1 MTVQLCSQG
10 VDAYPLGLSEAERL
24 RDAFPDQA
32 QSRRAVDHAMLFE
45 EDHAHAHFRLPGSLD
60 HFSLLLAVGMARA
73 GDVYVQ
79 TNLVT
84 NNQSVVQAQQTDP
97 NLINPWEFSF
107 STSSPLWVSDQGSG
121 TATVYQLTGNTSSP
135 TLLTVGILQ
144 RWLEPRG
151 LILSCRSPV

>member
-1 MTVQLCSQG
+1 MTGQIG
-10 VDAYPLGLSEAERL
+10 H
-24 RDAFPDQA
+24 AFFGQA
-32 QSRRAVDHAMLFE
+32 
-45 EDHAHAHFRLPGSLD
+45 PSLD
-60 HFSLLLAVGMARA
+60 HLLPTSCSGHDP
-73 GDVYVQ
+73 GWGVYVQ

-84 NNQSVVQAQQTDP
+84 NDQNVVRAQQTDR
-97 NLINPWEFSF
+97 NLINLWGLSF
-107 STSSPLWVSDQGSG
+107 STVSPLWVSNQGSR

>member
-1 MTVQLCSQG
+1 MHTFVCRVASIT
-10 VDAYPLGLSEAERL
+10 
-24 RDAFPDQA
+24 
-32 QSRRAVDHAMLFE
+32 
-45 EDHAHAHFRLPGSLD
+45 
-60 HFSLLLAVGMARA
+60 FSLLLAVGTARA

-84 NNQSVVQAQQTDP
+84 NNQSVVTAQQTDP
-97 NLINPWEFSF
+97 NLTSSWGLSF
-107 STSSPLWVSDQGSG
+107 STGSPFWVSNQGSG